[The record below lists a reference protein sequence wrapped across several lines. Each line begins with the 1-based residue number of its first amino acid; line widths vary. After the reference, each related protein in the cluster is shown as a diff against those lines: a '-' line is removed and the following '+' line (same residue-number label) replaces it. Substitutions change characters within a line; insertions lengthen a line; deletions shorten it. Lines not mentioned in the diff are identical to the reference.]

1 MTEQPP
7 RGSLPNTKAVRLQAH
22 SLAAPGSRSSS
33 GVPVAARDG
42 PTPSRPVCL
51 TGQSRRL
58 LHLLQ
63 TEPGASL
70 TCLPSPFSQ
79 VSRSPAS
86 TPARGCDCG
95 FFFFFLLPKQVIVS
109 VVTAG
114 RRHTPQFLKH
124 FHLVANDAEQSS
136 EADYSAMTR
145 KSQSP
150 PDETADR

>member
-95 FFFFFLLPKQVIVS
+95 FFFFFFCCLNKSLFLWLQLEGDTRRNFLSIFIWLQTMLNSPPKQTIL
-109 VVTAG
+109 
-114 RRHTPQFLKH
+114 Q
-124 FHLVANDAEQSS
+124 
-136 EADYSAMTR
+136 
-145 KSQSP
+145 
-150 PDETADR
+150 